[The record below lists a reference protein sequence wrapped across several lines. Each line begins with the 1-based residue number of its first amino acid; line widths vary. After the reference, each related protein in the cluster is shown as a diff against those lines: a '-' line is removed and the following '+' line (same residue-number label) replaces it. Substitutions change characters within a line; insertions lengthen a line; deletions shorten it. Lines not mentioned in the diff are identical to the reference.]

1 MRSENRY
8 QASGNSKPPFCEQA
22 RALRGLL
29 LQPSTS
35 CSGLSGGAHSILRTS
50 VYEERGFLRGASPL
64 GEGVADKQAEGGMA
78 KLVWTF
84 RPERSLGARGRLPPP
99 CGFYNFKRIY
109 DIIAGI
115 VDIDRGRMTDKNL
128 EPMPELE
135 SLISHRGG
143 DDEKKSAGGAGGLYT
158 HIVVLT
164 EKERGFVNK
173 ILDQYKRES
182 PDICSSINSRLN
194 DITHLA
200 EIIAHFPSLLE
211 RQVSYKETRDKLTL
225 IESLLTKRAGD
236 KMLHLPSKA
245 TLGKGF
251 LVAKFH
257 LFTLFSN
264 LAATT
269 NMAEHDVAELKAI
282 TSALL
287 FTLMAEDVYLNLLD
301 ATELP
306 LEIRRQVAMALI
318 ILWEHRTDFIVKDIA
333 PVLQA
338 VWDSRQKLAPVFG
351 SMMGTSE
358 LLVISMDQD
367 NRWNAFLSAMLKDN
381 DITQALEE
389 FLFGLS
395 FEQIQSL
402 KNLLAQKGVHTID
415 REKISDF
422 LHEDIKL
429 DLNSDPRDFYML
441 YTVRRDNA
449 RVRKRL
455 GLQGPHNTLEDY
467 YMRFVL
473 EQYKEAQFNDIF
485 P

>member
-1 MRSENRY
+1 VFN
-8 QASGNSKPPFCEQA
+8 
-22 RALRGLL
+22 
-29 LQPSTS
+29 
-35 CSGLSGGAHSILRTS
+35 
-50 VYEERGFLRGASPL
+50 
-64 GEGVADKQAEGGMA
+64 
-78 KLVWTF
+78 
-84 RPERSLGARGRLPPP
+84 
-99 CGFYNFKRIY
+99 
-109 DIIAGI
+109 
-115 VDIDRGRMTDKNL
+115 
-128 EPMPELE
+128 
-135 SLISHRGG
+135 
-143 DDEKKSAGGAGGLYT
+143 
-158 HIVVLT
+158 
-164 EKERGFVNK
+164 
-173 ILDQYKRES
+173 
-182 PDICSSINSRLN
+182 SINSRLN
-194 DITHLA
+194 DMAHLA

-211 RQVSYKETRDKLTL
+211 RQTTFGEARNKRTI
-225 IESLLTKRAGD
+225 IESLIIKRDGD
-236 KMLHLPSKA
+236 KILHLPSKA
-245 TLGKGF
+245 TLGKGY

-264 LAATT
+264 LAATIK
-269 NMAEHDVAELKAI
+269 MAEDDIAELKAI

-338 VWDSRQKLAPVFG
+338 VWDSRKKLAPVFG

-367 NRWNAFLSAMLKDN
+367 NRWNAFLSAMLKESA
-381 DITQALEE
+381 ITQALEE

-402 KNLLAQKGVHTID
+402 KDLLAQKGVHTID

-422 LHEDIKL
+422 LHEDINF

-455 GLQGPHNTLEDY
+455 GLPGPHNTLEDY

-473 EQYKEAQFNDIF
+473 EQYKETQFNDIF